1 MEQELNTME
10 FIAPSGYKYVIRE
23 ENGADEEIISNQAA
37 ARNFM
42 NVTNFIAAIVVS
54 TDATESGKLT
64 PEKALQLPLMDRY
77 AILVW
82 SRIFSLGDKVEFSYI
97 WPGDKVPV
105 HYEQDL
111 NELIL
116 TNYQDV
122 DEDEKNSKPEA
133 IPEYKD
139 RALLQ
144 TIHFRGYELELTS
157 GKKVKFDIATGETE
171 RYAAMLPEEE
181 NTRNSELLAR
191 NLHLEV
197 NGKFEKVGNFSLF
210 TVREL
215 AELRKAIHEI
225 DPLYSGLIEIEHPS
239 TGEKTKYP
247 IFGAPRF
254 FFLTEA

>member
-1 MEQELNTME
+1 MEQINTME

-37 ARNFM
+37 ARDFM
-42 NVTNFIAAIVVS
+42 NVTNFIASIVVS
-54 TDATESGKLT
+54 TDITESGKLT
-64 PEKALQLPLMDRY
+64 PSEALKLPLMDRY

-82 SRIFSLGDKVEFSYI
+82 SRIFSLGDMVEFSYI

-111 NELIL
+111 NELL
-116 TNYQDV
+116 LSNYSKV
-122 DEDEKNSKPEA
+122 DEEEVKNKPNA
-133 IPEYKD
+133 IPVYKD
-139 RALLQ
+139 REVLQ
-144 TIHFRGYELELTS
+144 EINFKGYMLQLSS
-157 GKKVKFDIATGETE
+157 GKKVMFDIATGETE
-171 RYAAMLPEEE
+171 RYAAMLSEEE

-191 NLHLEV
+191 NLKLEV
-197 NGKFEKVGNFSLF
+197 NGKYETVENFALF

-215 AELRKAIHEI
+215 AELRNTIHEI
-225 DPLYSGLIEIEHPS
+225 DPLYSGLIDIEHPR
-239 TGEKTKYP
+239 TGDKAKYP